1 MLNKS
6 SHKLVHSD
14 YDMSGV
20 KENDRLLLRGRQSS
34 NLEGQDGVKK
44 GLSKGGTDY

>member
-6 SHKLVHSD
+6 SHKLVPND

-20 KENDRLLLRGRQSS
+20 KENDRLLQRGRQSS
-34 NLEGQDGVKK
+34 NLEGRGQERALQGRD
-44 GLSKGGTDY
+44 